1 MYPLIT
7 QIHIPQKWPTVDSR
21 EQTKDKG
28 GGGDEKEEAE
38 KKTGPDGKKRTQE
51 TMKRGKREN
60 CGVLNRLSGESV
72 LGEGCQT
79 KIQDTQLNV
88 NFDKH
93 QIIFSISM
101 SHATLRTYLN

>member
-1 MYPLIT
+1 M
-7 QIHIPQKWPTVDSR
+7 
-21 EQTKDKG
+21 
-28 GGGDEKEEAE
+28 
-38 KKTGPDGKKRTQE
+38 
-51 TMKRGKREN
+51 
-60 CGVLNRLSGESV
+60 LNRLCGESV

-101 SHATLRTYLN
+101 SHATLPAHI